1 MNQEK
6 WYFWKRGREEFAGE
20 NELERSGSSFSP
32 ATPPAGEG
40 SAESPCVSN
49 PADPPSAEGAAKAEP
64 VAAEAPLPDT
74 QPDSDAATVLDGEQ
88 LASLDDGGDHG
99 DADSQPAD
107 PGDGDADGSP
117 TRLPD
122 DEGDDGPYVGDTSEW
137 EEDEPLPMPPNLVG
151 ASGARCRSRR
161 NGRRCHSLRSRSCY
175 CWIRGRGAGCRRGT
189 SGRWSTSP
197 DIPSMRGSTASSNSG
212 RPD

>member
-1 MNQEK
+1 MC
-6 WYFWKRGREEFAGE
+6 RTLPIR
-20 NELERSGSSFSP
+20 R
-32 ATPPAGEG
+32 
-40 SAESPCVSN
+40 
-49 PADPPSAEGAAKAEP
+49 AEGAAKAEP

-137 EEDEPLPMPPNLVG
+137 EEDEPLPMPPNLV
-151 ASGARCRSRR
+151 APSGARCRSRR

-175 CWIRGRGAGCRRGT
+175 CWTRGRGAGCRRGT
-189 SGRWSTSP
+189 SGRGQHLPTYPLFVEAPLRATRAGGTDGSASGCESRQPIAGVNQANHPDAQASP
-197 DIPSMRGSTASSNSG
+197 SRLGLPA
-212 RPD
+212 P